1 MNINIDGLAKHV
13 EGTGDFI
20 TVDAENCNGCGRCL
34 VICVMNLWKK
44 REGKIMISEEYKS
57 KCLECAAC
65 AQVCEAGAINFRYP
79 SGGTGV
85 VYEQG

>member
-1 MNINIDGLAKHV
+1 MKVDIKDLTKRI

-20 TVDAENCNGCGRCL
+20 SVDKERCNGCGRCTI
-34 VICVMNLWKK
+34 VCIMNLWRIRDGIANIVDK
-44 REGKIMISEEYKS
+44 YKE

-65 AQVCEAGAINFRYP
+65 YSVCEPDAIIFRYP
-79 SGGTGV
+79 KGGTGV